1 MEIFFASH
9 LVAISYCYIFYFEI
23 NETRTNKF
31 IYIIINVI
39 HRLLTFYNMNL
50 FQIGTLGVTEGIKM
64 LDLILACIIGVLCG
78 AVTGLI
84 PGIHVNTVGAFV
96 FASSPFLLASY
107 SPEVLCVFLISMAI
121 SHALLEFIPSM
132 FLGVPEEGTV
142 LSILPGHQL
151 LLEGRGKEAVRLA
164 AVGGFG
170 AILITALLLP
180 IFIMFLP
187 AIYGPIKPYI
197 WILLVIIVIFMFI
210 RLNNNLKS
218 LLWSVVLFLFS
229 GIMGYIMLNSPISS
243 NVSLL
248 CIFTGLF
255 GVSTLI
261 YSLQQHSFVPTQ
273 NRFHHFRISSDILRG
288 IFAGGIAGTILG
300 FLPGFGPA
308 QGSLIA
314 QELMGSGDFESSNES
329 FITAVSGVNTADTLF
344 SLVMIFLI
352 GNPRSGIAVYI
363 NNILQNF
370 DFMHLVFFV
379 FTALTAVSIA
389 VFLCLKLGDIVS
401 ESIEH
406 INYRKL
412 SWAVITFMS
421 LLVIGFSLWYHAN
434 ILFMLLVYITAI
446 ALGLLPHYT
455 GVNKSNLMGVLIV
468 PAVVVY
474 FNLGF

>member
-1 MEIFFASH
+1 MF
-9 LVAISYCYIFYFEI
+9 
-23 NETRTNKF
+23 
-31 IYIIINVI
+31 
-39 HRLLTFYNMNL
+39 
-50 FQIGTLGVTEGIKM
+50 
-64 LDLILACIIGVLCG
+64 DLILACIIGVLCG

-84 PGIHVNTVGAFV
+84 PGIHVNTVGAFI
-96 FASSPFLLASY
+96 FASSSFLLATY

-151 LLEGRGKEAVRLA
+151 ILEGRGKEAVRLA

-170 AILITALLLP
+170 AILVTVLLLP
-180 IFIMFLP
+180 IFIMILP
-187 AIYGPIKPYI
+187 GVYGQIKHYI

-210 RLNNNLKS
+210 RLNSNLKS
-218 LLWSVVLFLFS
+218 FSWSVVLFLFS
-229 GIMGYIMLNSPISS
+229 GIMGYVMLNSPISS
-243 NVSLL
+243 NVVLL
-248 CIFTGLF
+248 CIFAGLF
-255 GVSTLI
+255 GVSTLV

-273 NRFHHFRISSDILRG
+273 NRFHHFKINSDILRG
-288 IFAGGIAGTILG
+288 IFAGGIAGSILG

-314 QELMGSGDFESSNES
+314 QELIGGSTENNNES

-352 GNPRSGIAVYI
+352 GNPRSGIAVYVK
-363 NNILQNF
+363 NILQNF
-370 DFMHLVFFV
+370 DFNHLIFFV
-379 FTALTAVSIA
+379 FAALTAVSIS

-401 ESIEH
+401 ESIER

-412 SWAVITFMS
+412 SWIVIIFMS
-421 LLVIGFSLWYHAN
+421 LLVVGFSLWYRAN
-434 ILFMLLVYITAI
+434 IFFMLLVYITAI
-446 ALGLLPHYT
+446 ALGLLPHYL

-468 PAVVVY
+468 PAIVIY
-474 FNLGF
+474 FNIGF

>member
-1 MEIFFASH
+1 MF
-9 LVAISYCYIFYFEI
+9 
-23 NETRTNKF
+23 
-31 IYIIINVI
+31 
-39 HRLLTFYNMNL
+39 
-50 FQIGTLGVTEGIKM
+50 
-64 LDLILACIIGVLCG
+64 DLILACIIGILCG
-78 AVTGLI
+78 VVTGLI
-84 PGIHVNTVGAFV
+84 PGIHVNTVGAFI
-96 FASSPFLLASY
+96 FASSSFLLASY

-142 LSILPGHQL
+142 LSVLPGHQL

-164 AVGGFG
+164 AAGGFG
-170 AILITALLLP
+170 AILITAVLLP
-180 IFIMFLP
+180 IFIMVLP
-187 AIYGPIKPYI
+187 AVYGQIKHYM
-197 WILLVIIVIFMFI
+197 WILLVVITIFMFI

-218 LLWSVVLFLFS
+218 FLWSVVLFLFS
-229 GIMGYIMLNSPISS
+229 GIMGYIMLNSPVSS

-261 YSLQQHSFVPTQ
+261 YSLQQRSFVPTQ
-273 NRFHHFRISSDILRG
+273 NRFHHFKINSDILRG
-288 IFAGGIAGTILG
+288 IFAGGVAGSILG

-314 QELMGSGDFESSNES
+314 QELIGGGDFENNNES
-329 FITAVSGVNTADTLF
+329 FIKALSGVNTADTLF

-352 GNPRSGIAVYI
+352 GNPRSGIAVYV

-370 DFMHLVFFV
+370 DFNHLLFFV
-379 FTALTAVSIA
+379 FTSLTAVSIS

-401 ESIEH
+401 ELIEK

-412 SWAVITFMS
+412 SCFVITFMS
-421 LLVIGFSLWYHAN
+421 LLVVGFALWYRAN
-434 ILFMLLVYITAI
+434 LFFMLLAYLTAV
-446 ALGLLPHYT
+446 ALGLLPHYL

-468 PAVVVY
+468 PAIVVY

>member
-1 MEIFFASH
+1 MF
-9 LVAISYCYIFYFEI
+9 
-23 NETRTNKF
+23 
-31 IYIIINVI
+31 
-39 HRLLTFYNMNL
+39 
-50 FQIGTLGVTEGIKM
+50 
-64 LDLILACIIGVLCG
+64 DLILACIIGILCG
-78 AVTGLI
+78 AITGLI
-84 PGIHVNTVGAFV
+84 PGIHVNTVGAFI
-96 FASSPFLLASY
+96 FASSSFLLATY
-107 SPEVLCVFLISMAI
+107 SPEVLCVFLISLAI

-142 LSILPGHQL
+142 LSVLPGHQL
-151 LLEGRGKEAVRLA
+151 ILEGRGKEAVRLA

-170 AILITALLLP
+170 AILVTVLLLP
-180 IFIMFLP
+180 IFIMILP
-187 AIYGPIKPYI
+187 GVYGQIKPYI

-210 RLNNNLKS
+210 RLNSNLKS
-218 LLWSVVLFLFS
+218 FSWSVVLFLFS

-248 CIFTGLF
+248 CVFTGLF
-255 GVSTLI
+255 GVSTLA

-273 NRFHHFRISSDILRG
+273 NRFHHFKINSDILRG
-288 IFAGGIAGTILG
+288 IFAGGIAGSILG

-314 QELMGSGDFESSNES
+314 QELIGGGTENNNES

-352 GNPRSGIAVYI
+352 GNPRSGIAVYVK
-363 NNILQNF
+363 NILENF
-370 DFMHLVFFV
+370 DFNHLIFFV
-379 FTALTAVSIA
+379 FTALTAVSIS

-401 ESIEH
+401 ESIER

-412 SWAVITFMS
+412 SWIVITFMS

-434 ILFMLLVYITAI
+434 IFFMLLVYVTAI
-446 ALGLLPHYT
+446 ALGLLPHYL

-468 PAVVVY
+468 PAIVIY